1 MSGVTE
7 IKPGMYAEDLSEE
20 ERREEYTLSEEDVA
34 ELKVRIL
41 GETDAEDDE

>member
-7 IKPGMYAEDLSEE
+7 VKPGMYAEDLSED

-34 ELKVRIL
+34 ELQALLRKAD
-41 GETDAEDDE
+41 TEDD

>member
-7 IKPGMYAEDLSEE
+7 VKPGMYAEDLSEE

-34 ELKVRIL
+34 ELQVQIL
-41 GETDAEDDE
+41 GDANEEDE

>member
-20 ERREEYTLSEEDVA
+20 ERREEYTLSEKDVA
-34 ELKVRIL
+34 ELEVRIF
-41 GETDAEDDE
+41 GNPDAEADE

>member
-7 IKPGMYAEDLSEE
+7 IKPGMYAEDLSDE

-34 ELKVRIL
+34 ELRARMT
-41 GETDAEDDE
+41 GQTDTEDDR